1 MFSISAKLEG
11 NWDID
16 GAEVEVECPRCRFA
30 NPVWLWQI
38 RLRDVIICRGCKC
51 NLHLEDQM
59 NTFRKAR
66 ESLNRQMQELK
77 RTLERAFR

>member
-1 MFSISAKLEG
+1 MISISAKVEG

-16 GAEVEVECPRCRFA
+16 GVEVEVECPRCGFT
-30 NPVWLWQI
+30 NPVWLKQI
-38 RLRDVIICRGCKC
+38 RLRDVVICRGCKC

-66 ESLNRQMQELK
+66 EDVNRQMRKLK
-77 RTLERAFR
+77 HTIERAFK